1 MYDLFSFLGLITR
14 VLRGF
19 DRPPV
24 YGMVWMIDLPAK
36 AACSCNFWSKQ
47 SDTKLK
53 LREVTARASGHTAS
67 VELSSVGGTLCNV
80 HCSCRSW
87 RLDSPRDL

>member
-1 MYDLFSFLGLITR
+1 MYDFFSFLGLITR

-67 VELSSVGGTLCNV
+67 VELSSVGGRYLMQCPLFV
-80 HCSCRSW
+80 QILASRFSA
-87 RLDSPRDL
+87 